1 MSDGPDRS
9 YHLKDSEEP
18 ADGIER
24 VALGR
29 IRNALGEVR
38 GDGAGTFAESVH
50 EARKD
55 LKKLRSVLR
64 LLRDEIGEEVYRRE
78 NDRFRD
84 AGRLLSGAR
93 DAEVKLET
101 IDLLRDADDRMPTKA
116 KLRKY
121 IYSLEK
127 ERDEHSQAGAER
139 NELSERVAA
148 ELEAGEAAIGDWS
161 LDGGDWALV
170 GGGLKR
176 SYRRG
181 RNRFADVRDDPSAEN
196 VHEWRKR
203 VKDLWYHLRLLKRVW
218 PAVVGE
224 SADEAHELADLL
236 GDHHDLAV
244 LAEDA
249 MGRPDRFD
257 SKADLNALVE
267 AARRRQDDL
276 LANALGLGGR
286 LYAEKP
292 KAFARRY
299 EAYWEAWRG
308 E

>member
-1 MSDGPDRS
+1 MSDEPDRS
-9 YHLKDSEEP
+9 YHLKDSEKP

-29 IRNALGEVR
+29 IRNALDEVR
-38 GDGAGTFAESVH
+38 GNGAGTFAESVH

-64 LLRDEIGEEVYRRE
+64 LVRDEIGDQVYRRE

-101 IDLLRDADDRMPTKA
+101 IDLLREADDRTPTKA
-116 KLRKY
+116 RLRKY
-121 IYSLEK
+121 IYSLER

-139 NELSERVAA
+139 DDLAERVAA

-161 LDGGDWALV
+161 LDGGDWSLV
-170 GGGLKR
+170 GGGLER

-203 VKDLWYHLRLLKRVW
+203 VKDLWYHLRLVKRAW
-218 PAVVGE
+218 PTVIGE
-224 SADEAHELADLL
+224 SADNAHELADFL

-249 MGRPDRFD
+249 RGRPDRFD
-257 SKADLNALVE
+257 SRRDLEDLV
-267 AARRRQDDL
+267 AAAERRQDEL
-276 LANALGLGGR
+276 LAAALGLGER

-292 KAFARRY
+292 KAFERRY
-299 EAYWEAWRG
+299 RAYWEAWRG
-308 E
+308 D